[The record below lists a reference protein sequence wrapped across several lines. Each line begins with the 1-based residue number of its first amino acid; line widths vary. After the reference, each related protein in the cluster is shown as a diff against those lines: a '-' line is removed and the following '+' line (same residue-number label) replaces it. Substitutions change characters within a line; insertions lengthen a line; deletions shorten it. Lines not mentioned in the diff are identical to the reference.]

1 MELAAIRVRNT
12 IILSFDG
19 DRLLLTGGGSQLL
32 ARITSCM
39 GEGASDV
46 VIDFAINTSIDFAGA
61 RAIARASVIV
71 GPGRLHLAGLDSRA
85 RSLLRAVRV
94 AERVHIVEWWTD
106 AVEDVAQAA

>member
-19 DRLLLTGGGSQLL
+19 DRLDNAVGSQLL

>member
-19 DRLLLTGGGSQLL
+19 DRLDNAVGSQLL

-39 GEGASDV
+39 GASDV